1 MKDVITQRYTSST
14 CTLEVVGRRSALS
27 RWATLPVLKPLRFR
41 LYVSNSEVSGV
52 DQVLIRGD
60 RTQLE
65 GLMEAV
71 QTYVQAKLTPIAAA
85 SGCKTSD
92 SASPLS
98 GTSPADHSQENSEST
113 AASLGILLQSQGL
126 TRHILRL
133 GALATNSIGVEI
145 RLSTLQLFDLTH
157 IFDEYEASAIVL
169 PPLPSTASHRHHRL
183 TTRIGWSGV
192 AAATILIT
200 VGLTTTL
207 TRWLRDNPLAS
218 SPMATIRPEEMD
230 DSELGDR
237 EEHSIA
243 AQPFEDIQTES
254 VAPLNPIESA
264 EETYHPPQLAESSY
278 QLPPEPSEQSP
289 QKSEPSLSTN
299 QPQTQPSPSAPATSP
314 APPAP
319 AASPAPATSPAP
331 PLPEPPVTSQP
342 PLPDPIPP
350 TPTVSELSE
359 AAFADSPANAAA
371 SSADAQMAPPLASI
385 GSTRAERPLPE
396 AASRALS
403 IEESASGRAPA
414 PIPQIAEIKD
424 YFQQRWSL
432 PENLN
437 QVLAYRLV
445 ISPAGTIESITPIS
459 SVAETYR
466 DRITL
471 PLPNEP
477 ISSPIQTEES
487 LSLRLVFGPN
497 GAVIVFQ
504 D

>member
-1 MKDVITQRYTSST
+1 MKEVITQRYTSST

-41 LYVSNSEVSGV
+41 LYLSNSEVSGV

-98 GTSPADHSQENSEST
+98 GTSQADHSQESSEST
-113 AASLGILLQSQGL
+113 ATSLGILLQSQGL

-133 GALATNSIGVEI
+133 GALATDSIGVEI

-157 IFDEYEASAIVL
+157 IFDEYEASAIAL

-218 SPMATIRPEEMD
+218 SPMATIHPEAMD
-230 DSELGDR
+230 DSELEDR

-254 VAPLNPIESA
+254 VAPLNPVESA
-264 EETYHPPQLAESSY
+264 EETYPPPQLAESSY

-299 QPQTQPSPSAPATSP
+299 QPQTQPSPSAPP
-314 APPAP
+314 AC
-319 AASPAPATSPAP
+319 SSSPAP
-331 PLPEPPVTSQP
+331 PLPEPPVTSRP
-342 PLPDPIPP
+342 PLPDPLPP

-359 AAFADSPANAAA
+359 AAFADSPANTAA

-403 IEESASGRAPA
+403 IEESASGRAPE

-459 SVAETYR
+459 SAAETYR

-477 ISSPIQTEES
+477 ISSPIQTGES